1 MNKPLKCWCG
11 CAGRLRAVAVIVT
24 LVAALSVWPCNNMGG
39 ALGGCMVVRGEM
51 DASANEAQAGAARM
65 GKPKPDTP
73 LPDTSLPG
81 VSQADAALASRL
93 DAVLHEALAQ
103 QKIVGAVVVAA
114 RNGQVVYQRAVGM
127 ADREN
132 GTAMSLDTR
141 FRLAS
146 MSKPIVSAA
155 ALALAD
161 QGLIGL
167 DDPVTR
173 WIPSFTPM
181 YQGKV
186 EQGITIRHLLT
197 HTAGLSYGFLEPA
210 DGPMALAEVSDG
222 LDNPPVT
229 AEENIWR
236 LASVPLYYEPGT
248 SWRYSLALDVLGVV
262 ISRAGGDS
270 LPAVVKKFVT
280 GPLDMAATGFVADR
294 PDLLAAAYVWADG
307 KPHRMAET
315 EIVPHGVSV
324 TRYEPGRAQDA
335 QAYASGGAG
344 MVGTAADY
352 LKFLEAVRQ
361 DGGPVLKPET
371 AKAMTTDQIC
381 PIFSQK
387 LSVTAGKA
395 SDVVAPGWG
404 FGFGGAVLLRPEKA
418 EYRAGV
424 GTLSWSG
431 AYGTHFFMD
440 REKGIS
446 FVVLTNTTPTGMA
459 GPFATALAQAVYSQK
474 KDKKTGKK

>member
-1 MNKPLKCWCG
+1 MNKPLKCLCG
-11 CAGRLRAVAVIVT
+11 CAGRLRAVAVIMT
-24 LVAALSVWPCNNMGG
+24 IVAALSVWPCNNMGSG
-39 ALGGCMVVRGEM
+39 MGVRSATA
-51 DASANEAQAGAARM
+51 ASINAAQAGA
-65 GKPKPDTP
+65 PKPDTP
-73 LPDTSLPG
+73 LPDTSLPDT
-81 VSQADAALASRL
+81 SQADAALASRL
-93 DAVLHEALAQ
+93 DAVLHEALEK

-181 YQGKV
+181 FQGKV

-248 SWRYSLALDVLGVV
+248 SWRYSLAIDVLGVV
-262 ISRAGGDS
+262 VSRAGGDT

-280 GPLDMAATGFVADR
+280 GPLDMTGTGFVADR
-294 PDLLAAAYVWADG
+294 PDLLAAAYVWAHG
-307 KPHRMAET
+307 KPRRMAET

-324 TRYEPGRAQDA
+324 TRYEPGRALDP

-352 LKFLEAVRQ
+352 LKFLEAVRTG
-361 DGGPVLKPET
+361 GGPVLKPET
-371 AKAMTTDQIC
+371 AKAMTTDQIG
-381 PIFSQK
+381 PIFSQGP
-387 LSVTAGKA
+387 SVTAGKT
-395 SDVVAPGWG
+395 SEVVAPGWG

-418 EYRAGV
+418 EYRAGA

-440 REKGIS
+440 RENGIS
-446 FVVLTNTTPTGMA
+446 CVVLTNTTPTGMA
-459 GPFATALAQAVYSQK
+459 GPFAAALAQSVYVQK
-474 KDKKTGKK
+474 TVKKTGKK

>member
-1 MNKPLKCWCG
+1 MNTLLKCWIG
-11 CAGRLRAVAVIVT
+11 LAGRLRAMAVFVT
-24 LVAALSVWPCNNMGG
+24 LVAALSVWPCGDMGSTLRVTN
-39 ALGGCMVVRGEM
+39 ATA
-51 DASANEAQAGAARM
+51 ASTNAAQAGAARA
-65 GKPKPDTP
+65 GTPKPDTP
-73 LPDTSLPG
+73 LPDTSL
-81 VSQADAALASRL
+81 ADAALASRL
-93 DAVLHEALAQ
+93 DTVLHEALAQ

-173 WIPSFTPM
+173 WIPFFTPM
-181 YQGKV
+181 FQGKV
-186 EQGITIRHLLT
+186 EPSITIRHLLT
-197 HTAGLSYGFLEPA
+197 HTAGLSYGFLEPS

-222 LDNPPVT
+222 LDNPPIT
-229 AEENIWR
+229 LDENIWR

-248 SWRYSLALDVLGVV
+248 GWRYSLAIDVLGEVV
-262 ISRAGGDS
+262 SRAGGDT
-270 LPAVVKKFVT
+270 LPAVVNKYVT
-280 GPLDMAATGFVADR
+280 APLGMTATGFVADK
-294 PDLLAAAYVWADG
+294 PDMLAAAYVWADG
-307 KPHRMAET
+307 KPRRMTET
-315 EIVPHGVSV
+315 EVVPNGESV
-324 TRYEPGRAQDA
+324 TRYEPGRALDA
-335 QAYASGGAG
+335 QAYPSGGAG

-352 LKFLEAVRQ
+352 LKFLEAVRL

-371 AKAMTTDQIC
+371 AKAMTSDQVC
-381 PIFSQK
+381 PILSQR
-387 LSVTAGKA
+387 LSVTAGKTNE
-395 SDVVAPGWG
+395 VVAPGWG
-404 FGFGGAVLLRPEKA
+404 FGFGGAVLLHPEKA
-418 EYRAGV
+418 AYRAGA

-440 REKGIS
+440 RENGVS

-459 GPFATALAQAVYSQK
+459 GPFATALAQAVYGQK
-474 KDKKTGKK
+474 ADKKAGKK

>member
-1 MNKPLKCWCG
+1 MNTLLKCWIG
-11 CAGRLRAVAVIVT
+11 LAGRLRARAVFVT
-24 LVAALSVWPCNNMGG
+24 LVAALSVWPCSDMGSTLRVTN
-39 ALGGCMVVRGEM
+39 ATA
-51 DASANEAQAGAARM
+51 ASTNAAQAGAARA
-65 GKPKPDTP
+65 GTPKPDTP
-73 LPDTSLPG
+73 LPDTSLPDT
-81 VSQADAALASRL
+81 SLADAALASRL
-93 DAVLHEALAQ
+93 DTVLHEALTQ

-173 WIPSFTPM
+173 WIPFFTPM
-181 YQGKV
+181 FQGKV
-186 EQGITIRHLLT
+186 EPSITIRHLLT
-197 HTAGLSYGFLEPA
+197 HTAGLSYGFLEPS
-210 DGPMALAEVSDG
+210 DGPMALSEVSDG
-222 LDNPPVT
+222 LDNPPIT
-229 AEENIWR
+229 LDENIWR

-248 SWRYSLALDVLGVV
+248 GWRYSLAIDVLGEVV
-262 ISRAGGDS
+262 SRAGGDT
-270 LPAVVKKFVT
+270 LPAVVNKYVT
-280 GPLDMAATGFVADR
+280 APLGMTATGFVADK
-294 PDLLAAAYVWADG
+294 PDMLAAAYVWADG
-307 KPHRMAET
+307 KPRRMTET
-315 EIVPHGVSV
+315 EVVPNGESV
-324 TRYEPGRAQDA
+324 TRYEPGRALDA
-335 QAYASGGAG
+335 QAYPSGGAG

-352 LKFLEAVRQ
+352 LKFLEAVRL

-371 AKAMTTDQIC
+371 AKAMTSDQVC
-381 PIFSQK
+381 PILSQR
-387 LSVTAGKA
+387 LSVTAGKTNE
-395 SDVVAPGWG
+395 VVAPGWG
-404 FGFGGAVLLRPEKA
+404 FGFGGAVLLHPEKA
-418 EYRAGV
+418 AYRAGA

-440 REKGIS
+440 RENGVS

-459 GPFATALAQAVYSQK
+459 GPFATALAQAVYGQK
-474 KDKKTGKK
+474 ADKKAGKK